1 MGQVISYHQKTLF
14 FFQAW
19 LPCFAFLC
27 TAEALL
33 HATKRDSGKIG
44 GHVVLVISPF
54 CSAIQAK
61 WIGRPLTWLGDLQQ
75 RWVAVNWSLWSFCCL
90 AFLNCG
96 LQIFLPASLTFLGQN
111 YRDART
117 SEKLQLTESAIIKQV
132 CTRI

>member
-27 TAEALL
+27 TAEALS

-44 GHVVLVISPF
+44 GHMVLVIGPF

-61 WIGRPLTWLGDLQQ
+61 WIGRPLTWLGDLE
-75 RWVAVNWSLWSFCCL
+75 SLE
-90 AFLNCG
+90 FLLIG
-96 LQIFLPASLTFLGQN
+96 VSGVFVVLEFLLFW
-111 YRDART
+111 
-117 SEKLQLTESAIIKQV
+117 
-132 CTRI
+132 CF